1 MSTPLVTAEGLVLEY
16 DGHRAVDES
25 DFCLPS
31 GGITAVIGPNGSG
44 KSTLLNAIAGLI
56 EPTAG
61 TLEVQGMQPGQAGSR
76 ISYVMQAVTVP
87 VGIPLTVTEVV
98 GMGRYPNLGLFRR
111 HSAQDR
117 RAVSAA
123 MERLNITGL
132 AKRHLTELSG
142 GQRQRAYVAQGLAQ
156 QHQALLLDEPL
167 TGLDLVSARTIDAII
182 HDEADSGGSVVL
194 TTHDLDEARAADYVL
209 LMSGRVVAAG
219 PPRRVLTRHNLEIAY
234 GLGALHESEGFL
246 DDPGDPHTHPSR

>member
-98 GMGRYPNLGLFRR
+98 GMGRSEFVLLDVYTSHPILLGL
-111 HSAQDR
+111 QTLD
-117 RAVSAA
+117 
-123 MERLNITGL
+123 M
-132 AKRHLTELSG
+132 
-142 GQRQRAYVAQGLAQ
+142 VAT
-156 QHQALLLDEPL
+156 DEP
-167 TGLDLVSARTIDAII
+167 TSAT
-182 HDEADSGGSVVL
+182 DEGS
-194 TTHDLDEARAADYVL
+194 
-209 LMSGRVVAAG
+209 
-219 PPRRVLTRHNLEIAY
+219 
-234 GLGALHESEGFL
+234 F
-246 DDPGDPHTHPSR
+246 